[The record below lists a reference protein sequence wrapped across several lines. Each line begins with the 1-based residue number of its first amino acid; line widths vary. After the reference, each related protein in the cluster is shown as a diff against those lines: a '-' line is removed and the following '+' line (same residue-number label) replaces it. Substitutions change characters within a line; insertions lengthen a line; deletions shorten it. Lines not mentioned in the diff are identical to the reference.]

1 MRRAK
6 ASIQKVI
13 SQAMEV
19 QVGYATLSIFG
30 VVGPTSSG
38 IDPPHSA
45 YSLDGRKF
53 EYFNASETNSFQ
65 YNQRFYLS
73 PSLANGS
80 HSLTVTNLQSSSV
93 LYLDY
98 FLIAPVNNGLSS
110 STSSQ
115 MHSGATIASTTP
127 SSTPAASSVAMN
139 DSTSRCTT
147 AIVASVLG
155 TIILGLVLF
164 GIIWLRRRKK
174 RKSKECGISSCTYS
188 RGFT

>member
-1 MRRAK
+1 
-6 ASIQKVI
+6 
-13 SQAMEV
+13 MEV

-98 FLIAPVNNGLSS
+98 FLIVPVNTGLSS

-127 SSTPAASSVAMN
+127 SSTPAASSVGTMN
-139 DSTSRCTT
+139 DSTSRRTT

-155 TIILGLVLF
+155 TIIVVLVLF

-174 RKSKECGISSCTYS
+174 RKSKECGISSCTYF
-188 RGFT
+188 RGFTRILIYGYF